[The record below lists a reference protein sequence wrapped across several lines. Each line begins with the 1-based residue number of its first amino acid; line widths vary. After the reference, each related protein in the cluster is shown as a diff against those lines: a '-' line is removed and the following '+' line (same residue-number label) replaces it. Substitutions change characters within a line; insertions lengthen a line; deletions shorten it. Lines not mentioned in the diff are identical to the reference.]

1 MFEIKCS
8 EITQINL
15 QREVFFH
22 YEKKKLKECKEELR
36 TIK

>member
-22 YEKKKLKECKEELR
+22 YEKETKGVLR
-36 TIK
+36 RIKNN